1 MSQFLSKCTAIAM
14 VDAAANLLAGNLVA
28 FPTETVYGLGAD
40 ACNANA
46 VARIYSVKGRP
57 ADHPLIVHVASM
69 ESLGD
74 WADDV
79 PGYAISL
86 ARDFWPGPMTLIMK
100 RSELAGDFV
109 TGGQDTVGVRVPDH
123 PVALGLLEA
132 FARAGGRGVAAPS
145 ANRFGNVSPTTAQ
158 AVADELSEY
167 LADAD
172 QILDGGPCEVG
183 VESTIIDCTGDV
195 PRVLRPGAV
204 TAEMIEESTG
214 LIVGDS
220 AVVTGGS
227 VDEEEIRVSG
237 SLDSHYAPVATVV
250 LDRAPSPG
258 EGFIAR
264 AGVMAGAGVVRL
276 ASPQNDEDFARI
288 LYSAL
293 RAADQQGLQTVVVA
307 QPDGDGIAIAI
318 RDRLK
323 RAAYENPSGTLNEKI
338 GFKGEVIELPE

>member
-1 MSQFLSKCTAIAM
+1 MSQFLSKCSTEAISH
-14 VDAAANLLAGNLVA
+14 AAANLLAGNLVA

-40 ACNANA
+40 ACNADA

-69 ESLGD
+69 DALGD

-79 PGYAISL
+79 PAYAISL

-100 RSELAGDFV
+100 RSELAGDFI
-109 TGGQDTVGVRVPDH
+109 TGGQETVGVRVPDH

-132 FARAGGRGVAAPS
+132 FARIGGKGVAAPS

-167 LADAD
+167 LGDAD

-195 PRVLRPGAV
+195 PRILRPGAI
-204 TAEMIEESTG
+204 TEEMIIQSTG
-214 LIVGDS
+214 LNRIESG
-220 AVVTGGS
+220 
-227 VDEEEIRVSG
+227 EESEIRVSG
-237 SLDSHYAPVATVV
+237 SLESHYAPVATVV
-250 LDRAPSPG
+250 LDQSP
-258 EGFIAR
+258 IAGQGLI
-264 AGVMAGAGVVRL
+264 ASADVVTPEGVVRL
-276 ASPQNDEDFARI
+276 AAPKSDDEFARV
-288 LYSAL
+288 LYAAL
-293 RAADQQGLQTVVVA
+293 RAGDEKGLTVVVVQ
-307 QPDGDGIAIAI
+307 QPQGGGIAIAI

-323 RAAYENPSGTLNEKI
+323 RAAHSSSM
-338 GFKGEVIELPE
+338 

>member
-1 MSQFLSKCTAIAM
+1 MSQFLSKCTATAM

-40 ACNANA
+40 ACNADA

-69 ESLGD
+69 EGLGD

-79 PGYAISL
+79 PGFSISL

-100 RSELAGDFV
+100 RSGLAGDFV

-132 FARAGGRGVAAPS
+132 FARAGGKGIAAPS

-167 LADAD
+167 LGEAD

-195 PRVLRPGAV
+195 PRILRPGAV
-204 TAEMIEESTG
+204 TIAMIEESTG
-214 LIVGDS
+214 LRVGDS
-220 AVVTGGS
+220 KKQTDEIAVDGLA
-227 VDEEEIRVSG
+227 VDVEQIRVSG

-250 LDRAPSPG
+250 LDQSPVAG
-258 EGFIAR
+258 QGFIA
-264 AGVMAGAGVVRL
+264 MADVTTPDGVVRL
-276 ASPQNDEDFARI
+276 AAPKSDEEFARV
-288 LYSAL
+288 LYAAL
-293 RAADQQGLQTVVVA
+293 RAADEQGLQTVAVA
-307 QPDGDGIAIAI
+307 QPAGDGIAIAI

-323 RAAYENPSGTLNEKI
+323 RAAN
-338 GFKGEVIELPE
+338 